1 MKDVLLSEKIIF
13 KRTII
18 SNKILLV
25 KKPWKIRILFIALP
39 FISLCIILILLI
51 TGPKKA
57 VSSDVNHP
65 VTEIENPVS
74 PVITDY
80 IEFIKARLDSAH
92 NIGAAVA
99 IVNKDDILIIKTF
112 GVKKAGTND
121 SVDIHTV
128 FRLAS
133 VSKGFSGI
141 LTCILD
147 EEGILSLQDKV
158 ISFLPNFRLKDSIN
172 TQDLNIQHL
181 LSHTSGLVPHAYDN
195 LIEDGM
201 PLPLIVK
208 NLSEVDISA
217 PPGVLYGYQNVVFSL
232 IDTIAFIQTG
242 TRFGNLME
250 KYIFRPL
257 HMRDASVGQ
266 KIFTRKNA
274 NFAYPH
280 RRASSSYIAA
290 PLNLGYYNIS
300 PAAGVN
306 ASISD
311 LSKWLQA
318 LLGHNPAVLDSQV
331 LAKIT
336 EPKIESP
343 LKYRY
348 LRCWDKIDSKYY
360 SLGWRIYQYK
370 GRRIM
375 YHGGYVKGY
384 RAEIAFCPEENIGI
398 AFLQNSPNGVAS
410 VSVPAFFNSYFH
422 YLETDSIHSSSDS
435 TFFDGFNLLLE
446 DSVDDFSQF

>member
-1 MKDVLLSEKIIF
+1 M
-13 KRTII
+13 
-18 SNKILLV
+18 
-25 KKPWKIRILFIALP
+25 KKPQKIHILFIALS
-39 FISLCIILILLI
+39 FITLCTILILLF
-51 TGPKKA
+51 TGPKESA
-57 VSSDVNHP
+57 SSDPGQFVP
-65 VTEIENPVS
+65 EMENPV
-74 PVITDY
+74 PPAINNY

-92 NIGAAVA
+92 NVGAAIA
-99 IVNKDDILIIKTF
+99 IVNKDDILILKTF

-121 SVDIHTV
+121 SVDIHTI

-133 VSKGFSGI
+133 VSKGFSGV
-141 LTCILD
+141 LTCIL
-147 EEGILSLQDKV
+147 EEKGILSLQDKV
-158 ISFLPNFRLKDSIN
+158 ISFLPDFRLKDSLN
-172 TQDLNIQHL
+172 TYDLNIQHL

-195 LIEDGM
+195 LIEDGV
-201 PLPLIVK
+201 PLHLIVK

-217 PPGVLYGYQNVVFSL
+217 PPGLLYGYQNVVFSL
-232 IDTIAFIQTG
+232 IDTITYIQTG
-242 TRFGNLME
+242 THFSNLME

-257 HMRDASVGQ
+257 HMHDASVGQ

-274 NFAYPH
+274 NVAYPH
-280 RRASSSYIAA
+280 RRTSSSYTPA
-290 PLNLGYYNIS
+290 PFNLGYYNIS

-306 ASISD
+306 TSISD

-318 LLGHNPAVLDSQV
+318 LLSHNPAVLDSQV

-336 EPKIESP
+336 EPLIESP

-360 SLGWRIYQYK
+360 SLGWRIYEYK
-370 GRRIM
+370 GRKII

-384 RAEIAFCPEENIGI
+384 RAEIAFCPDENIGI

-422 YLETDSIHSSSDS
+422 FLETDSIHSSTDS
-435 TFFDGFNLLLE
+435 TFFNGFNLLLE
-446 DSVDDFSQF
+446 DSADDYNQFQ